1 MHSFTNLGE
10 VVHGALQCTTSFFRS
25 LKMFKDH
32 LHDNC
37 DTVVYILAINHQ
49 VDQLLAGCIPSV
61 QSFTTPLV
69 KAFDDS
75 RTVERTVPGTLRL
88 DMFLTLNIIRLHLLE
103 HVVIPLPLV
112 MITMKIPNNLRAA
125 QADSSLS
132 TSVERSFDL

>member
-1 MHSFTNLGE
+1 MHILTNFEG
-10 VVHGALQCTTSFFRS
+10 VADGALQCTTSFFRS

-32 LHDNC
+32 LHDNY

-49 VDQLLAGCIPSV
+49 VDQLLFDCIPSV

-75 RTVERTVPGTLRL
+75 RTAQRSVPGTLRL
-88 DMFLTLNIIRLHLLE
+88 HMFLTLNITRLHLLE

-112 MITMKIPNNLRAA
+112 TITMKIPNIPRAA

-132 TSVERSFDL
+132 AGVERSFDR